1 MQLDLVTIVLIA
13 AAALGLCLAAAG
25 MLRRSLPLLVAAGA
39 VAITAFG
46 FALSAI
52 VLA

>member
-1 MQLDLVTIVLIA
+1 LIT

-39 VAITAFG
+39 VALNAFG
-46 FALSAI
+46 FAVSAI
-52 VLA
+52 ILA